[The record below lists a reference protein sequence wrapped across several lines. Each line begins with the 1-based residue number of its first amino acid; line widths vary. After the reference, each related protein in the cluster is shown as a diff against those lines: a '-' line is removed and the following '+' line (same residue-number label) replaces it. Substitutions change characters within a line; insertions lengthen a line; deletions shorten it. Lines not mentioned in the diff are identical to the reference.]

1 MHQQQG
7 DKQIVYASL
16 IRPTNRVSEL
26 TLHYITLYIHR
37 FQDLKMH
44 EQAARPAHEIQ
55 LLREHE
61 PPLAPPGL
69 VREYLDHGVL
79 LLPDPRAARITP
91 LPRGTVEGEAE
102 AGLVTGAPHDVLAY
116 PPHHR
121 AVGHVRSGAVEAGV
135 HVVELGDT

>member
-1 MHQQQG
+1 MHQQG
-7 DKQIVYASL
+7 TTNYIHRLSDLPS
-16 IRPTNRVSEL
+16 IRA
-26 TLHYITLYIHR
+26 YITLYIHG

-44 EQAARPAHEIQ
+44 EQAARSALEIQ
-55 LLREHE
+55 LLRQHK
-61 PPLAPPGL
+61 PPLAPASL
-69 VREYLDHGVL
+69 VRKYLDHGVL

-91 LPRGTVEGEAE
+91 LPRGTMEGEAE

-116 PPHHR
+116 PPDHR